1 MSDKSNSFVPGAWHV
16 SLLTFISRISGLVRD
31 IVNGRIFG
39 LSPAFD
45 SLILA
50 FRIPNLFRK
59 LFGEGAFAS
68 AFIPVFAETRE
79 TRDAQEQTV
88 FLDAVFSGLVLVLAG
103 IVIVGELIVLVLSA
117 HAGSDSFLL
126 DIISTLLPYLLFICL
141 TAFFGA
147 ILNSLGHFIGPA
159 LSPIVLNLSWIAG
172 AIIASFLYT
181 DDLHQVFFLSLVILA
196 SGMVQSGIQVVLLRR
211 KNIRIRFRITLT
223 ETGFRKVVR
232 SMLPVML
239 GMAVFQIN
247 VLVDS
252 LFALFMVNEPGA
264 LSALYYSDRLA
275 QFPLGV
281 IGIAVATAV
290 FPLFSRLAASQKIQ
304 ELNTTLSDS
313 LGMVFFLAI
322 PASIGLIMLRTE
334 ILTLLFQFKA
344 GELQRASLTLVFYAI
359 GIAAFCS
366 VHLVS
371 RAFFAVR
378 ETSTP
383 VKISV
388 AMVVLNF
395 ILNITFLSLTSLN
408 EGGIALATSIASLVN
423 TITMLVVWR
432 RKRRNQFRGI
442 ILSFFRICLLGICMG
457 GFIFVVLNSPAAP
470 AILPKSSAMVF
481 VIRILLGVLAGAGFY
496 GGVSYFLR
504 IREFD
509 YLVSGL
515 RRKTAN

>member
-16 SLLTFISRISGLVRD
+16 SLLTCFSRISGLLRD
-31 IVNGRIFG
+31 VVNGRIFG

-59 LFGEGAFAS
+59 LFGEGAFSS

-79 TRDAQEQTV
+79 IRDAQAQTT
-88 FLDAVFSGLVLVLAG
+88 FLNAVFAGLVMVLAG
-103 IVIVGELIVLVLSA
+103 IVLVGELTVLVLRTHSDC
-117 HAGSDSFLL
+117 DSFLL
-126 DIISTLLPYLLFICL
+126 QIVSTLLPYLFFICL

-159 LSPIVLNLSWIAG
+159 LSPIVLNLSWITG

-181 DDLHQVFFLSLVILA
+181 CDFHQVHFLSLVILI
-196 SGMVQSGIQVVLLRR
+196 SGMLQSGIQMVLLKR
-211 KNIRIRFRITLT
+211 KNIRVRFRIDFN
-223 ETGFRKVVR
+223 EAGFRSVVR
-232 SMLPVML
+232 SMMPVML

-252 LFALFMVNEPGA
+252 LFALFMVNESGA

-290 FPLFSRLAASQKIQ
+290 FPLFSRLAASQEIQ
-304 ELNTTLSDS
+304 ELNTTLSES
-313 LGMVFFLAI
+313 LGLVFFLAV
-322 PASIGLIMLRTE
+322 PASVGLIMLRTE
-334 ILTLLFQFKA
+334 ILSLLFHFDA
-344 GELQRASLTLVFYAI
+344 RALQRTSITLVFYAI

-378 ETSTP
+378 ETATP

-388 AMVVLNF
+388 AMVLLNF

-432 RKRRNQFRGI
+432 RKRKNQFRGV
-442 ILSFFRICLLGICMG
+442 ILSFLRIFFLGVCMG
-457 GFIFVVLNSPAAP
+457 GFIWGVLQSPAAP
-470 AILPKSSAMVF
+470 DILPHSSFMVF
-481 VIRILLGVLAGAGFY
+481 LIRLLLGVIAGAGFY
-496 GGVSYFLR
+496 GGLSYVLR

-509 YLVSGL
+509 FMVSGL
-515 RRKTAN
+515 RKKTAD